1 MGKPRNQLC
10 SECFEECKRTFAH
23 GYLFP
28 WIHCHHDETKKTVCT
43 TCLDGEHNPSY
54 VVLSPDYPR
63 NRACFCPKCGRKL
76 GET

>member
-1 MGKPRNQLC
+1 MPEELC
-10 SECFEECKRTFAH
+10 AKCLRFLFDLGRTKENDV
-23 GYLFP
+23 P